1 MRIGRENEAKVKTK
15 LHENRQ
21 ELFLHTYE
29 EEVKPA
35 E

>member
-1 MRIGRENEAKVKTK
+1 MRIGSENEAKVKTK
-15 LHENRQ
+15 LQEIRP